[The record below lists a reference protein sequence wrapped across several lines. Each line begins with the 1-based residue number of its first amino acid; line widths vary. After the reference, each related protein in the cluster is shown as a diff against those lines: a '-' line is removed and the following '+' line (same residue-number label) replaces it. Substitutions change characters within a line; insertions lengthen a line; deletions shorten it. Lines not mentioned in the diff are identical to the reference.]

1 MGRNAWLLLGCAV
14 LGGCE
19 QLEGILDVQAPK
31 AALNRLDLVKNPTVN
46 QMAGWG
52 CEEILG
58 ELFCENTLGL
68 NTPNKNQMQFSFDI
82 VFDLTNPNDNL
93 PIPLVETLLGF
104 TAFDAAN
111 LGSICVS
118 FCDPEVEDCDPT
130 VNAVGACDPKGA
142 NDVDSPADLIP
153 TVEDLLELGEAVA
166 EGELDNGDWRV
177 IKGGQTL
184 ESHIQFDLG
193 IDPFLDIADELIEQA
208 VDDAVDG
215 RKIVL
220 DIPFTAEGTLFF
232 DVPELGREAI
242 GFGPFD
248 DVWTLK

>member
-1 MGRNAWLLLGCAV
+1 MGRNAWWLLGCV
-14 LGGCE
+14 GLGGCE
-19 QLEGILDVQAPK
+19 QLEGILDVKAPK
-31 AALNRLDLVKNPTVN
+31 AALNRLDLTKNPSVE

-52 CEEILG
+52 CEEFVGQQL
-58 ELFCENTLGL
+58 CDVVGL
-68 NTPNKNQMQFSFDI
+68 NKPNKTQMQFSFDI

-118 FCDPEVEDCDPT
+118 FCDPEVEDCAPSI
-130 VNAVGACDPKGA
+130 NAVGACDPKGA
-142 NDVDSPADLIP
+142 NDVDSPEDLIP
-153 TVEDLLELGEAVA
+153 SVEDLLELGEAVA

-193 IDPFLDIADELIEQA
+193 IDPFLDIADELVEQA
-208 VDDAVDG
+208 VDDFVSD
-215 RKIVL
+215 RPIKL

>member
-1 MGRNAWLLLGCAV
+1 MGRNAWMLLGCV
-14 LGGCE
+14 GLGGCE
-19 QLEGILDVQAPK
+19 QLEGIL
-31 AALNRLDLVKNPTVN
+31 NRLDLVENPTVN
-46 QMAGWG
+46 QVAGWG
-52 CEEILG
+52 CQEFLG
-58 ELFCENTLGL
+58 QTFCENTLGL
-68 NTPNKNQMQFSFDI
+68 NAPNKNQMQFSFDI
-82 VFDLTNPNDNL
+82 VFDLTNPNPNL

-104 TAFDAAN
+104 TAFEAAN
-111 LGSICVS
+111 LGSICVT
-118 FCDPEVEDCDPT
+118 FCDPEEEDCAPA

-142 NDVDSPADLIP
+142 NDVDSPEDLIP

-166 EGELDNGDWRV
+166 AGEFDNGDWRV

-193 IDPFLDIADELIEQA
+193 IDPFLNISDELLNQA
-208 VDDAVDG
+208 VDDVVDG
-215 RKIVL
+215 RKIQL

-232 DVPELGREAI
+232 DVPQLGREAI